1 MDLLLTDKVALVTG
15 AGSGIGASIAGTLA
29 REGCVVQV
37 ADLRLESAR
46 KVEKDLKEEG
56 LQAFSVQLDVGDAKG
71 VDRAVR
77 QVVDDHGRIDILV
90 NNAGIL
96 KSGTIA
102 DSSVEDWEE
111 VSKVNLSGV
120 FYCSKAALPFMIE
133 GKYGKIVNIASVSA
147 MKGGGALGNVMY
159 GTTKAGVVAMTKGL
173 AREVAPS
180 GINVNAIAPA
190 LVETSMTGSKLT
202 PELREKIRGK
212 IPMGRLGKASDVAS
226 LAAFLASDVAGYITG
241 ETIVVDGG
249 YLVG

>member
-29 REGCVVQV
+29 WEGCVVLV
-37 ADLRLESAR
+37 ADLRLESAQ
-46 KVEKDLKEEG
+46 KVEQDLKEEG
-56 LQAFSVQLDVGDAKG
+56 KKAFSVQLDVGDAKR
-71 VDRAVR
+71 VDRVVQ
-77 QVVDDHGRIDILV
+77 QVVDDHGRVDILV

-96 KSGTIA
+96 KTDTIL
-102 DSSVEDWEE
+102 DSSVKDWEE
-111 VSKVNLSGV
+111 VSRVNLSGV
-120 FYCSKAALPFMIE
+120 FNCSKAVLPFMSE
-133 GKYGKIVNIASVSA
+133 EKYGKIVNIASVSA
-147 MKGGGALGNVMY
+147 MRGGGALGNTLY
-159 GTTKAGVVAMTKGL
+159 GTTKAGVVAMTKGF

-190 LVETSMTGSKLT
+190 VVETSMTDNKLT
-202 PELREKIRGK
+202 PELRGKIREK

-241 ETIVVDGG
+241 ETIVIDGG

>member
-29 REGCVVQV
+29 QEGCVVQV

>member
-1 MDLLLTDKVALVTG
+1 MDLLLTDRVALVTG

-37 ADLRLESAR
+37 ADLRLESAQ
-46 KVEKDLKEEG
+46 KVEKNLKEEG
-56 LQAFSVQLDVGDAKG
+56 RKVFSIQMDIGDAKR
-71 VDRAVR
+71 VDRVVR
-77 QVVDDHGRIDILV
+77 QVVDDQGRIDILV
-90 NNAGIL
+90 NNAGSL
-96 KSGTIA
+96 KTDTIMN
-102 DSSVEDWEE
+102 SSVEDWEE

-120 FYCSKAALPFMIE
+120 FYCSKAVLPFMLKE
-133 GKYGKIVNIASVSA
+133 KYGKIVNIASVSA
-147 MKGGGALGNVMY
+147 MKGGGALGNALY

-173 AREVAPS
+173 ARELAPS

-190 LVETSMTGSKLT
+190 VVETFMTNSKLT
-202 PELREKIRGK
+202 PELRGKIREK